1 MIFQNIR
8 NRDEHTI
15 YYACIILC
23 VRNFTAFSNKLT
35 SFYGYSYTDKL
46 QYFFVTTSSSKQ
58 TGTEWVF
65 LEIFCEVIQW
75 FLLFVLFVQRWGYFF
90 GKSRKSIQ
98 CNVTKNFTEILIE
111 CQSAS
116 KKYEKLDSI
125 VLANAM
131 APRDNKVGS
140 PPHHDVC
147 TSPTTYSTD

>member
-35 SFYGYSYTDKL
+35 SFYGYSYADKL
-46 QYFFVTTSSSKQ
+46 QYFFVTTSS
-58 TGTEWVF
+58 
-65 LEIFCEVIQW
+65 
-75 FLLFVLFVQRWGYFF
+75 
-90 GKSRKSIQ
+90 
-98 CNVTKNFTEILIE
+98 
-111 CQSAS
+111 S

-131 APRDNKVGS
+131 APRDNIK
-140 PPHHDVC
+140 
-147 TSPTTYSTD
+147 